1 MGCKSG
7 SEEKHDE
14 PEFDKPVVRNFD
26 KEVSDKFSNASLD
39 MYQKGAIAESDNLH
53 ISKLF
58 TKEWFRKSSENPD
71 AMFQELATGEC
82 DAKHI
87 DKATASRVA
96 NSLLMI
102 CLKMGIDHYA
112 EDSRRTYDGKASLRG
127 TRFKESR
134 ARAIDM
140 VENKIR
146 LRNTE
151 ACDAIFDAIDSD
163 HSGKI
168 ENEVHTHA

>member
-58 TKEWFRKSSENPD
+58 TKEWFRKSSEDPD

-102 CLKMGIDHYA
+102 NLKMGIDYYA
-112 EDSRRTYDGKASLRG
+112 EGPFRG

>member
-102 CLKMGIDHYA
+102 CLKMGIDDFA
-112 EDSRRTYDGKASLRG
+112 KGPFRG

>member
-102 CLKMGIDHYA
+102 NLKEGMDHLA
-112 EDSRRTYDGKASLRG
+112 EGPFRG